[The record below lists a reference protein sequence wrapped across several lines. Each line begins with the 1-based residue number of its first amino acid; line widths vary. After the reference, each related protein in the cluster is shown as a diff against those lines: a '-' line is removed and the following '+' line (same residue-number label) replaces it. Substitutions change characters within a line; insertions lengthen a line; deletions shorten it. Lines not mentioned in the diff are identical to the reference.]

1 MLNIRPATVNDA
13 PAIAHISIDTWRSA
27 YAGIVPTDFLD
38 TLSYAERSEQMR
50 QHLASFSAEDGFLL
64 VAEDAQGEGIGFASG
79 GEYGA
84 DQPGCGEIYTLYVLP
99 DRQGQGV
106 GRRLLVES
114 AQRLWQAGHNRLQIW
129 TLAAN
134 PARGFYERLGGVVV
148 QQRVKM
154 IGGAILPEVAYSW
167 GNLEALVAQAY
178 PEVQKQCL

>member
-84 DQPGCGEIYTLYVLP
+84 DQPGCGEIYTLYYYPTARGKALGDDCWSRVRNDSGKQATTGYKSGRLP
-99 DRQGQGV
+99 PI
-106 GRRLLVES
+106 RR
-114 AQRLWQAGHNRLQIW
+114 ADFMNG
-129 TLAAN
+129 LAAWSCSS
-134 PARGFYERLGGVVV
+134 A
-148 QQRVKM
+148 
-154 IGGAILPEVAYSW
+154 
-167 GNLEALVAQAY
+167 
-178 PEVQKQCL
+178 